1 MKIKH
6 SFLLWGLVFLLFV
19 SCGEK
24 QNYLSGQIEGLEP
37 GDCIILGLIDPI
49 TDEIYISDST
59 IVEKKNHFDLYTK
72 ATDQWAYLAH
82 CPKNEK
88 IKIEHHRGNRF
99 RLFLEG
105 YASLHLSGSTDNFH
119 YLKITGGLYETPDLR
134 PAFNLMDSA
143 LLIQQD
149 GIGRSPSDPLRRTL
163 IKKSNRMLMTVDSM
177 EQQFADTHPD
187 FAYSAAII
195 RYVNEKELEKR
206 FRQLTPRVQKSVPG
220 IAVSNHLQIF
230 RSTQP
235 GGLAPDFT
243 LLSLTGDSIRL
254 SDYKGK
260 HVFLE
265 FWGSWCGPCRMMS
278 PKLIAFNHTLPS
290 DSSIIMIGIAC
301 NEASKKN
308 WKKTVEED
316 NLNWIQVLEENNQG
330 KLSVSRQYAIDGYP
344 TSLLIDPRG
353 KIILRGHPEHILG
366 EASALLGLSSK

>member
-187 FAYSAAII
+187 FAYSAAIM

-265 FWGSWCGPCRMMS
+265 FWGSWCGPCRMVAPIM
-278 PKLIAFNHTLPS
+278 KELAKEYADKIVVDKVNVDKEKELAALFNAT
-290 DSSIIMIGIAC
+290 SIPLFVFIPMNGEPQLFRGA
-301 NEASKKN
+301 ADKATYKK
-308 WKKTVEED
+308 
-316 NLNWIQVLEENNQG
+316 
-330 KLSVSRQYAIDGYP
+330 AIDDF
-344 TSLLIDPRG
+344 LL
-353 KIILRGHPEHILG
+353 KTE
-366 EASALLGLSSK
+366 

>member
-99 RLFLEG
+99 RFFLEG

-163 IKKSNRMLMTVDSM
+163 IKQSNRMLMTIDSM

-195 RYVNEKELEKR
+195 RYVNEKELEKTFPTINATSTEKCAGHSGQQSFANISIDSTGWTCSR
-206 FRQLTPRVQKSVPG
+206 FYTFITNRRFNTTIGLQRETRIFG
-220 IAVSNHLQIF
+220 ILGVLV
-230 RSTQP
+230 R
-235 GGLAPDFT
+235 
-243 LLSLTGDSIRL
+243 
-254 SDYKGK
+254 
-260 HVFLE
+260 
-265 FWGSWCGPCRMMS
+265 
-278 PKLIAFNHTLPS
+278 TLPH
-290 DSSIIMIGIAC
+290 D
-301 NEASKKN
+301 
-308 WKKTVEED
+308 
-316 NLNWIQVLEENNQG
+316 
-330 KLSVSRQYAIDGYP
+330 VS
-344 TSLLIDPRG
+344 
-353 KIILRGHPEHILG
+353 
-366 EASALLGLSSK
+366 

>member
-1 MKIKH
+1 M
-6 SFLLWGLVFLLFV
+6 
-19 SCGEK
+19 
-24 QNYLSGQIEGLEP
+24 EP

-105 YASLHLSGSTDNFH
+105 YASLHLS
-119 YLKITGGLYETPDLR
+119 
-134 PAFNLMDSA
+134 
-143 LLIQQD
+143 
-149 GIGRSPSDPLRRTL
+149 PSDPLRRTL

-187 FAYSAAII
+187 FAYSAAIM

-366 EASALLGLSSK
+366 KASALLGLSSK